1 MCDELTKKCKR
12 SFSEAWLIDERY
24 KSWICKVSFDSN
36 MYYCN
41 VCNKNYSCDS
51 IHVSRHTNSACHKN
65 NLENNIVHCPLMT
78 ILLFIYYLLTIFQLK
93 NVTIPQHL
101 KRNGYILSSSNVGY
115 VKRHMMKIYFIV

>member
-1 MCDELTKKCKR
+1 
-12 SFSEAWLIDERY
+12 
-24 KSWICKVSFDSN
+24 

-65 NLENNIVHCPLMT
+65 NLENNTLSINDDIVV
-78 ILLFIYYLLTIFQLK
+78 LFINYLLTILQFK
-93 NVTIPQHL
+93 KCNNTSHL

-115 VKRHMMKIYFIV
+115 VKRHMVKTYFIV